1 MQIPYYSRVDCPST
15 HIYREANG
23 VTGGLAKRG
32 SLQMDIFFV
41 YESPK
46 FYVQKVLGM
55 FVKWELL
62 ESTL

>member
-1 MQIPYYSRVDCPST
+1 MLPT

-32 SLQMDIFFV
+32 SLQMDIIFV

-55 FVKWELL
+55 FVKLELL
-62 ESTL
+62 ESAL